1 MTSDRSTHPHGGD
14 QPMPFEDAARSAH
27 QASLENL
34 SPRVRAQLAQRR
46 RAALAGPREAGFKV
60 WPMLALG
67 STAALALAVGLFVLR
82 GADDAGT
89 APPQPAM
96 AVERPDAAADD
107 TIADD
112 STSTTSPAVAPT
124 PAPQIAPV
132 VATTASSDI
141 DRPPP
146 ASEVVDVE
154 SLPDEWLAAELEAGD
169 EALGLDTFEEN
180 PDFYLWLAANEGQA
194 DVTESL

>member
-1 MTSDRSTHPHGGD
+1 MTSDHAPHSHD
-14 QPMPFEDAARSAH
+14 SDRPMPYEHAARDAH
-27 QASLENL
+27 RASLENL

-46 RAALAGPREAGFKV
+46 RAALAGPREAGFKA

-67 STAALALAVGLFVLR
+67 STAAVALAVGLFVIR

-89 APPQPAM
+89 AAPQPAV
-96 AVERPDAAADD
+96 AVERPDNAADNA
-107 TIADD
+107 TP
-112 STSTTSPAVAPT
+112 TTAPSIAPT
-124 PAPQIAPV
+124 PAPQTAPT
-132 VATTASSDI
+132 VAAVDNGDI
-141 DRPPP
+141 DTP
-146 ASEVVDVE
+146 AATSDVVDVD

>member
-1 MTSDRSTHPHGGD
+1 MTSDHAPHD
-14 QPMPFEDAARSAH
+14 NDNDNAMSFEDAARSAH
-27 QASLENL
+27 SASLDRL

-46 RAALAGPREAGFKV
+46 RAALAGPREAGFRI

-67 STAALALAVGLFVLR
+67 STAAVALAIGLFVLR

-89 APPQPAM
+89 AASQPAL
-96 AVERPDAAADD
+96 AVERPDNAADD
-107 TIADD
+107 ATP
-112 STSTTSPAVAPT
+112 TTAPSVAVT

-132 VATTASSDI
+132 VAATDSSDI
-141 DRPPP
+141 DRPPS
-146 ASEVVDVE
+146 ASDVVDVD

-169 EALGLDTFEEN
+169 AALGLDTFEEN

-194 DVTESL
+194 DITESL

>member
-1 MTSDRSTHPHGGD
+1 MTSDHSHDRDTAFDEAARRAH
-14 QPMPFEDAARSAH
+14 DAALA
-27 QASLENL
+27 QL

-67 STAALALAVGLFVLR
+67 STAAVALAVGLFVLR
-82 GADDAGT
+82 GADDAGLS
-89 APPQPAM
+89 ASQPAV
-96 AVERPDAAADD
+96 AVERPDSAADD
-107 TIADD
+107 TIADG
-112 STSTTSPAVAPT
+112 SAPTTAPSVAHT
-124 PAPQIAPV
+124 PAPQIAATT
-132 VATTASSDI
+132 VATDRRDIVDPGIDPAVATSD
-141 DRPPP
+141 
-146 ASEVVDVE
+146 VVDVD

-169 EALGLDTFEEN
+169 AALGLDTFEEN